1 MLFTGFSEGYGI
13 NNPYCLVLPVRYS
26 LLAVILLFA
35 TFTTGTI
42 EQKATSQEV
51 AVVTVDSTNLQF
63 SPSTITI
70 SEGDAV
76 RFFWS
81 GELLAHNAVAEEGL
95 FDSGDPSREVDYSFT
110 FEIGTNG
117 TYSYICEPHEAVGM
131 VGTIIVEPDAPSI
144 PPEPDPD
151 PMGEV
156 PTKSGE
162 TWIPFFGL
170 ELIMVIMLI
179 MVIYNFGRSQ
189 GHTETSLEIPDS
201 D

>member
-1 MLFTGFSEGYGI
+1 MGGM
-13 NNPYCLVLPVRYS
+13 NPWCMHTSFRVAPPLLYC
-26 LLAVILLFA
+26 
-35 TFTTGTI
+35 
-42 EQKATSQEV
+42 
-51 AVVTVDSTNLQF
+51 
-63 SPSTITI
+63 
-70 SEGDAV
+70 
-76 RFFWS
+76 
-81 GELLAHNAVAEEGL
+81 
-95 FDSGDPSREVDYSFT
+95 
-110 FEIGTNG
+110 
-117 TYSYICEPHEAVGM
+117 VGM

>member
-1 MLFTGFSEGYGI
+1 
-13 NNPYCLVLPVRYS
+13 LPVRYS
-26 LLAVILLFA
+26 LLVVILLFA

-51 AVVTVDSTNLQF
+51 TVVTVDSTNLQF

-131 VGTIIVEPDAPSI
+131 VGTIIVEPAAPSI
-144 PPEPDPD
+144 TPEPDPD

-170 ELIMVIMLI
+170 ELVLVIMLI
-179 MVIYNFGRSQ
+179 MVIYHFGRTQ
-189 GHTETSLEIPDS
+189 GLAETSLESPDS